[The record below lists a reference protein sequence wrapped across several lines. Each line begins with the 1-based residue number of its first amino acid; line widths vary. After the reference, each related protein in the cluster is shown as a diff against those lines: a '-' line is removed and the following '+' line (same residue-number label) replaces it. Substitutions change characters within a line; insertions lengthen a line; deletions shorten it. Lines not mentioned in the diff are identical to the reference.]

1 MYIYIKHIILFEF
14 FILLP
19 QKVSLNKAREHHLC
33 MMLYAYKI
41 DINCWTPQK
50 SGSSWQQH
58 IPHDSIIASPSAR
71 INGMARVESRA
82 EPYQA
87 GMNVALQTA
96 KYRWIYQK
104 VIQFYCTT
112 YIYIYM
118 FMCIYIHICIC
129 DVVYKLHIYIMMYT
143 YIYIGSISNPMR
155 SSKMSTTV
163 LKKSTDPM

>member
-1 MYIYIKHIILFEF
+1 MIL
-14 FILLP
+14 
-19 QKVSLNKAREHHLC
+19 C
-33 MMLYAYKI
+33 AYKI

-58 IPHDSIIASPSAR
+58 IPHDSKIASPSAR

-104 VIQFYCTT
+104 VIQFYCTAYT
-112 YIYIYM
+112 FFMYIYIYVYVM
-118 FMCIYIHICIC
+118 LCINRLDI
-129 DVVYKLHIYIMMYT
+129 IMMY
-143 YIYIGSISNPMR
+143 I
-155 SSKMSTTV
+155 
-163 LKKSTDPM
+163 